1 MSKKLLSEAQVRR
14 FQSLASIKPLQEMG
28 SYAMKR
34 DEKENNEGL
43 YQEEVVSEEEE
54 KPMETMYEEEA
65 EDEPAPAPEPEMD
78 MADADGDE
86 VDMTSDDLSAVADAL
101 DTLSSKLAP
110 LLDAVDAPE
119 GEDEAAEM
127 PAMEPSADAGE
138 EDEEEPAGAMDDI
151 LQEALK
157 GIEYEPSQGEIVKA
171 VALRVAK
178 RLQEAKKAQAKL
190 DKALG
195 RK

>member
-28 SYAMKR
+28 HYA
-34 DEKENNEGL
+34 EEESNEGL
-43 YQEEVVSEEEE
+43 YQEEVVSEEEAPE
-54 KPMETMYEEEA
+54 MDMADAEGPEEEA
-65 EDEPAPAPEPEMD
+65 PEMD

-119 GEDEAAEM
+119 EEAEM

-138 EDEEEPAGAMDDI
+138 EDEEEPAGAMDDV

>member
-28 SYAMKR
+28 HYA
-34 DEKENNEGL
+34 EEESNEGL
-43 YQEEVVSEEEE
+43 YQEEVVSEEE
-54 KPMETMYEEEA
+54 KPMETMYEEEEA
-65 EDEPAPAPEPEMD
+65 EDEPAPEPEMD

-119 GEDEAAEM
+119 GEDEEAEM
-127 PAMEPSADAGE
+127 PAMEPSVDAG